1 MKLTE
6 QQILNN
12 WETFRA
18 NINQLFPERADA
30 LNKIYDE
37 MSERICMMPASGVE
51 YYHNAMAG
59 GYVDHVL
66 RVAKCAE
73 HLYQAWKDMGADMT
87 GYELQE
93 LLFAAYHH
101 DLGKVGFP
109 GEGNENYL
117 PNDSE
122 WHRKNQGKIYTHNPK
137 LPFTLVPDL
146 SIFLLHNYGVQ
157 ITWNEFLA
165 IRIHDG
171 MYDDANKAYYLS
183 RNKDSKLR
191 TNMQVILHHADHMA
205 AMIEYDNWKNQSNA
219 TIPVTTVNPSF
230 SKSARASKLESIATN
245 PANPSKGDDLNKM
258 FSDLFG
264 DN

>member
-12 WETFRA
+12 WETFRE
-18 NINQLFPERADA
+18 NINKLFPEKADA
-30 LNKIYDE
+30 LNVMYDE
-37 MSERICMMPASGVE
+37 LGERICMMPASGVE
-51 YYHNAMAG
+51 YYHNAFAG

-73 HLYQAWKDMGADMT
+73 TLYGTWKDMGADMS
-87 GYELQE
+87 GYTLQE

-101 DLGKVGFP
+101 DLGKSGFP

-122 WHRKNQGKIYTHNPK
+122 WHRKNQGKVYTHNPK
-137 LPFTLVPDL
+137 LPFSLVPDL
-146 SIFLLHNYGVQ
+146 SIYLLQYYNVPM
-157 ITWNEFLA
+157 TWNEFLG

-171 MYDDANKAYYLS
+171 MYDDANKAYFLS
-183 RNKDSKLR
+183 RSKDAKLR

-205 AMIEYDNWKNQSNA
+205 AMIEYDKVKTETNISIKPANTS
-219 TIPVTTVNPSF
+219 I
-230 SKSARASKLESIATN
+230 SKGHRLQKLQSIADN
-245 PANPSKGDDLNKM
+245 PASPSSDKLTNM
-258 FSDLFG
+258 FNDIFG
-264 DN
+264 DA

>member
-6 QQILNN
+6 QQILDN
-12 WETFRA
+12 WETFRK
-18 NINQLFPERADA
+18 NINTLFPEKSDA
-30 LNKIYDE
+30 LNVLYDE

-51 YYHNAMAG
+51 YYHNAFAG

-73 HLYQAWKDMGADMT
+73 TLYNTWKSMGADMS
-87 GYELQE
+87 GYTLNE

-109 GEGNENYL
+109 GEGNENYI

-137 LPFTLVPDL
+137 LPFSLVPDL
-146 SIFLLHNYGVQ
+146 SIYLLQSYNVP
-157 ITWNEFLA
+157 ISWNEFLA

-171 MYDDANKAYYLS
+171 MYDDANKAYFLS
-183 RNKDSKLR
+183 RSKDAKLR

-205 AMIEYDNWKNQSNA
+205 AMIEYDKVKTDTNIS
-219 TIPVTTVNPSF
+219 VTPTNTSI
-230 SKSARASKLESIATN
+230 SKKHRLQKLESVASN
-245 PANPSKGDDLNKM
+245 PAQPAPDKDLTSM
-258 FSDLFG
+258 FTELFG
-264 DN
+264 D

>member
-6 QQILNN
+6 QQILAN
-12 WETFRA
+12 WETFRK
-18 NINQLFPERADA
+18 NINTLFPEKADA
-30 LNKIYDE
+30 LNVMYDE
-37 MSERICMMPASGVE
+37 LAERICMMPASGVE
-51 YYHNAMAG
+51 YYHNAFAG

-73 HLYQAWKDMGADMT
+73 TLYGTWKEMGADMS
-87 GYELQE
+87 GYTLQE

-101 DLGKVGFP
+101 DLGKSGFP

-146 SIFLLHNYGVQ
+146 SIYLLQHYNVPM
-157 ITWNEFLA
+157 TWNEFLG

-183 RNKDSKLR
+183 RNKDAKLR

-205 AMIEYDNWKNQSNA
+205 AMIEYDKVKTETN
-219 TIPVTTVNPSF
+219 VTVTPINTSI
-230 SKSARASKLESIATN
+230 SKGHRLQKLESIANN
-245 PANPSKGDDLNKM
+245 PAAPATDKLSNM
-258 FSDLFG
+258 FDDLFG
-264 DN
+264 DK